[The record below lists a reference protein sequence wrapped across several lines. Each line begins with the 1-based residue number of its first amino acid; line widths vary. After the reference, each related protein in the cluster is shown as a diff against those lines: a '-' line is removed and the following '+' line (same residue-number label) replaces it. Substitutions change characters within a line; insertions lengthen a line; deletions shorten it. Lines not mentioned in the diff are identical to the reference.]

1 MVGCV
6 IYKKDKDEKNMN
18 AIATRI
24 KKMAPERKEVKKNG
38 K

>member
-6 IYKKDKDEKNMN
+6 IFKKDKDEKNMN
-18 AIATRI
+18 AIVARI
-24 KKMAPERKEVKKNG
+24 KKMALERKELKKNE